1 MFMSSGIRVS
11 SPKKA
16 KMPVTKQLDM
26 VKTQLEDLRDYV
38 ELLEARVENKGKP
51 RYSLDEAKQKLQ
63 L

>member
-1 MFMSSGIRVS
+1 MSSGIRVS